1 VINLKLYDRIK
12 LVGIGG
18 TMKKIIIF
26 LFIALLPIT
35 TMALTKEDYVQNK
48 YSKVMELNMPEGY
61 YSFQGFIITN
71 KYFVF
76 SSIKKDES
84 ETKLLVYDIN
94 TLKPITLDASLKY
107 NFGHS
112 NDMAYNSKTDEIYV
126 VNGKKIHVID
136 GKDFKEKK
144 ILEAP
149 IEITSIAYDNE
160 SEEFYFRYMFKGYKY
175 NSKFEKQFEFNMPTN
190 LTRQSFSLQGDH
202 IYYSCYEFG
211 MANSF
216 QNSYD
221 GILEAGANLI
231 YIYNKNGTL
240 ENGIYIPAGYGE
252 LEAMEFDS
260 KGIPYLFFNTED
272 GHGTLYTPQY
282 ESYSES
288 FSVKDNT
295 SVVNAVAELAN
306 ENGVIETV
314 SLKKGTYD
322 FKPIVFNEPGIYKY
336 TITRFDEDEEEE
348 LKERKVLNN
357 TINVVST
364 VYYDALTNQLN
375 VETKYDYQEYN
386 EEKEPPKDIENDKMN
401 GSQTIDTNIKPGNSS
416 NEIESESI
424 ENPQTGSI
432 IPSYII
438 PIFLGVLTCIVLYK
452 KKIFFRI

>member
-160 SEEFYFRYMFKGYKY
+160 SEEFYFRYMFICILIFY
-175 NSKFEKQFEFNMPTN
+175 NYFNFT
-190 LTRQSFSLQGDH
+190 T
-202 IYYSCYEFG
+202 
-211 MANSF
+211 
-216 QNSYD
+216 
-221 GILEAGANLI
+221 
-231 YIYNKNGTL
+231 
-240 ENGIYIPAGYGE
+240 
-252 LEAMEFDS
+252 
-260 KGIPYLFFNTED
+260 
-272 GHGTLYTPQY
+272 
-282 ESYSES
+282 
-288 FSVKDNT
+288 
-295 SVVNAVAELAN
+295 
-306 ENGVIETV
+306 
-314 SLKKGTYD
+314 
-322 FKPIVFNEPGIYKY
+322 
-336 TITRFDEDEEEE
+336 
-348 LKERKVLNN
+348 
-357 TINVVST
+357 
-364 VYYDALTNQLN
+364 LTNHII
-375 VETKYDYQEYN
+375 KISFYII
-386 EEKEPPKDIENDKMN
+386 KII
-401 GSQTIDTNIKPGNSS
+401 SNISS
-416 NEIESESI
+416 N
-424 ENPQTGSI
+424 
-432 IPSYII
+432 
-438 PIFLGVLTCIVLYK
+438 
-452 KKIFFRI
+452 R